1 MAATSIGR
9 QLTEL
14 QRRRQLAVRA
24 QTIKDLMALW
34 PAFDLADIDGT
45 WPPLEAGLVTLI
57 LARRRDSSA
66 VASDYY
72 RAFRSVEGMPGQAQ
86 IRRAAEPDQTL
97 LRATLRILGPI
108 GAKKQIA
115 RGARDVAGT
124 TLTRVSGSVTRQVL
138 EAGRETLTGTLRD
151 DPRAR
156 GWRRITDSDP
166 CEFCDGI
173 AAEGVRAKTS
183 AAGFEAHD
191 HCGCTAEPAF
201 T

>member
-1 MAATSIGR
+1 MAVTAVGR
-9 QLTEL
+9 QITEL
-14 QRRRQLAVRA
+14 QRQRQLALRS
-24 QTIKDLMALW
+24 QTLADLLALW
-34 PAFDLADIDGT
+34 PTFDLADIDGT

-57 LARRRDSSA
+57 RARRRDSTA
-66 VASDYY
+66 IAANYY
-72 RAFRSVEGMPGQAQ
+72 QTFRSIEGVPGQAQ
-86 IRRAAEPDQTL
+86 IRAAQDPDETL

-115 RGARDVAGT
+115 RGGRDVAGI
-124 TLTRVSGSVTRQVL
+124 TLTKVSGSVTRQVL
-138 EAGRETLTGTLRD
+138 EAGRDTLTRTLRD

-156 GWRRITDSDP
+156 GWRRVTDSDP
-166 CEFCDGI
+166 CEFCAGI

>member
-1 MAATSIGR
+1 MAATALGR
-9 QLTEL
+9 ELTEL
-14 QRRRQLAVRA
+14 QRRRQLSVRA
-24 QTIKDLMALW
+24 RTLADLMVLW

-57 LARRRDSSA
+57 MARRRESSA

-72 RAFRSVEGMPGQAQ
+72 RAFRSVEGVQGQAP
-86 IRRAAEPDQTL
+86 IRAAQDPDRDL
-97 LRATLRILGPI
+97 VRATLRILGPI
-108 GAKKQIA
+108 GAKKQIG
-115 RGARDVAGT
+115 RGARNVAGD

-138 EAGRETLTGTLRD
+138 EAGRDTLTRTLRD
-151 DPRAR
+151 DRRAR

-166 CEFCDGI
+166 CEFCAGI

-183 AAGFEAHD
+183 AAGFAAHD

-201 T
+201 R

>member
-1 MAATSIGR
+1 MATTEIGR

-14 QRRRQLAVRA
+14 QRQRQLAVRA
-24 QTIKDLMALW
+24 QTIADLLALW
-34 PAFDLADIDGT
+34 PTFDLADIDGT

-57 LARRRDSSA
+57 RDRRRDSTA
-66 VASDYY
+66 IASSYY
-72 RAFRSVEGMPGQAQ
+72 QTFRNVEGMTGQAQ
-86 IRRAAEPDQTL
+86 VRPAQDPDETL

-124 TLTRVSGSVTRQVL
+124 TLSRLSGSVSRQVL
-138 EAGRETLTGTLRD
+138 EAGRETLTRTVRD

-156 GWRRITDSDP
+156 GWRRITDADP
-166 CEFCDGI
+166 CDFCAGI
-173 AAEGVRAKTS
+173 ADEGVRAKTS
-183 AAGFEAHD
+183 AAGFSAHD